1 MPLDKSNPVS
11 DDNSV
16 AQWDLTGDVG
26 APADKP
32 GFAETLGASWRLKNT
47 FGAYGASR
55 VQQISG
61 AALRRVDTDFNPFQ
75 LGLLDDYE
83 DNPEDMDRLLKA
95 HNRVAFE
102 AIKTDIDRE
111 RRDRRIRAAS
121 DWTIVTDTIA
131 GTADWPTLLPGGGF
145 VRAGKAGY
153 SALRSAGSMATG
165 AMVGTAVQEGALY
178 TLQQTHDLK
187 ESAYDIAGSG
197 LLYGLIGAGGAKIL
211 TRTQFSEVSK
221 ALEGGGGHGTRP
233 ASDGTMRTGLNPA
246 GPQPALPPSDAAAV
260 KKHFS
265 PLEALPPR
273 SDVAKKIQLKLS
285 ASRLSAQDEPAG
297 RILGPTVEIALVGH
311 QARQVKFARDL
322 RETYREARKAGSDTG
337 WGAFKEAVARAYRK
351 DGVDPDG
358 NEFVERAVKTLND
371 KVVGP
376 TVKQMVKL
384 GMVPKDAPESLFS
397 RIVSGSKVIG
407 RTGVFRDIVAEW
419 ASNAISN
426 QIQNLIDPQ
435 SDEAEA
441 LPSHS
446 WYREEAP
453 GFRNAAD
460 RAAYVDE
467 VVDGIVGNVTGRAPF
482 EGPDWVVPVAH
493 GPLKGRLFD
502 IPDELIDDF
511 LEHDVEVIADTFTR
525 KTAPEIE
532 LTRAFGSA
540 GMETAFADLKAD
552 YDLRIAQ
559 AGSDEERQNLEGEY
573 ERVSKMLAD
582 FRDGLRGNT
591 RVEQTA
597 SVWNSATRAARAW
610 SNAGSSGDGMS
621 GPLAEVAHTVAGR
634 GVTGFMKDALPDL
647 VSGARAARITR
658 QDASDFSTI
667 LETVAKARMASLIGL
682 TNPFATKSAAET
694 LADSLDDRFSRGS
707 AINWWNATM
716 KDALSVYTMNRIAKT
731 VITAS
736 EGAASE
742 GAGDGA
748 AQGGIRADYGT
759 LSRRWRGYMDRLGI
773 DEQMASRIGD
783 QIRKHGARENGIWGL
798 NLAKWDDAYARRV
811 MLKAIAE
818 EVDRVPAKGGG
829 SDMPQWARSNLGQL
843 VMGFK
848 SHVRDAHQGIL
859 FSRLSGRPKHLAEF
873 LTTGASMGMLNV
885 YLDHIAAGDFVRID
899 RLMEKP
905 EDWIAAG
912 FGRAGILSVLIP
924 PAAELPESIFR

>member
-1 MPLDKSNPVS
+1 MPLDHSRPASQDSSAV
-11 DDNSV
+11 
-16 AQWDLTGDVG
+16 QWDLTGDINV
-26 APADKP
+26 PEDKP

-55 VQQISG
+55 VQQIGG

-83 DNPEDMDRLLKA
+83 DNPEDLDRLLKA
-95 HNRVAFE
+95 HNSVAFE
-102 AIKTDIDRE
+102 AIKADIDRE

-121 DWTIVTDTIA
+121 DWSVVTDIVA

-197 LLYGLIGAGGAKIL
+197 LLYGLIGAGGAKVL
-211 TRTQFSEVSK
+211 TRQQYAEASHALKAGRVDGSRPMASE
-221 ALEGGGGHGTRP
+221 
-233 ASDGTMRTGLNPA
+233 TMRTDLKPV
-246 GPQPALPPSDAAAV
+246 GPKPALPPSDAAATP
-260 KKHFS
+260 KQFS
-265 PLEALPPR
+265 ASEQLPTR
-273 SDVAKKIQLKLS
+273 SDVAKKIQIKMS
-285 ASRLSAQDEPAG
+285 VHRLSAQDEPAG
-297 RILGPTVEIALVGH
+297 RIPGPTVETALEGH

-322 RETYREARKAGSDTG
+322 GETYREARKAGSNTG
-337 WGAFKEAVARAYRK
+337 WGAFKEAVARAYRN

-426 QIQNLIDPQ
+426 QIQNVIDPQ

-441 LPSHS
+441 VPSHS

-453 GFRNAAD
+453 GFLNAAD

-482 EGPDWVVPVAH
+482 DGPDWVVPVAH

-502 IPDELIDDF
+502 IPDALIDEF

-559 AGSDEERQNLEGEY
+559 AGSDEEKQSLQGEY
-573 ERVSKMLAD
+573 ERVSKTLTD

-597 SVWNSATRAARAW
+597 SVWNSATRAARVW
-610 SNAGSSGDGMS
+610 SNAGFSGDGMS
-621 GPLAEVAHTVAGR
+621 KSLADVAHTVAGR
-634 GVTGFMKDALPDL
+634 GVTGFMKDALPEL

-658 QDASDFSTI
+658 QDAGDFSTI
-667 LETVAKARMASLIGL
+667 LETVTKARMASLTGV

-694 LADSLDDRFSRGS
+694 LANSLDDRFSRGS

-731 VITAS
+731 VMV
-736 EGAASE
+736 ASE
-742 GAGDGA
+742 GAGDEET
-748 AQGGIRADYGT
+748 RADFGT
-759 LSRRWRGYMDRLGI
+759 LSRRLRGYMERLGI
-773 DEQMASRIGD
+773 DEQMAARIGN
-783 QIRKHGARENGIWGL
+783 QTRKHGALENGIWGP
-798 NLAKWDDAYARRV
+798 NLAKWKDAGARRV
-811 MLKAIAE
+811 MLDAIAE
-818 EVDRVPAKGGG
+818 EVDRGPAMDGGAN
-829 SDMPQWARSNLGQL
+829 MPMWARSNLGRL
-843 VMGFK
+843 VLGFK
-848 SHVRDAHQGIL
+848 SHVLEAHRGIL

-873 LTTGASMGMLNV
+873 LTTGASMGMLTV
-885 YLDHIAAGDFVRID
+885 YLNRIAEGDFEEAKQLTEQPENWIVAGLD
-899 RLMEKP
+899 R
-905 EDWIAAG
+905 G
-912 FGRAGILSVLIP
+912 GILPVLVK
-924 PAAELPESIFR
+924 PAIEPMNSKSGRLPLV

>member
-83 DNPEDMDRLLKA
+83 DSPDDMDRLLKA
-95 HNRVAFE
+95 RNFVAFE
-102 AIKTDIDRE
+102 AIKADIDRE

-153 SALRSAGSMATG
+153 SALRSAGSMAAG
-165 AMVGTAVQEGALY
+165 AMVGTAEQEGALY

-211 TRTQFSEVSK
+211 TLRQFAEASK
-221 ALEGGGGHGTRP
+221 VLEGHGSRP
-233 ASDGTMRTGLNPA
+233 RRDGTMRGEMNPA
-246 GPQPALPPSDAAAV
+246 GRTPALSPSDATAAPKQLSV
-260 KKHFS
+260 
-265 PLEALPPR
+265 PEELPTR
-273 SDVAKKIQLKLS
+273 SDVAKKIQTKLS
-285 ASRLSAQDEPAG
+285 AHRLSAQDEPAG
-297 RILGPTVEIALVGH
+297 RILGPTVETALEGH
-311 QARQVKFARDL
+311 QARQANFARDL
-322 RETYREARKAGSDTG
+322 GETYREARQAGSDTE
-337 WGAFKEAVARAYRK
+337 WGAFKEAVSRAYRNGK
-351 DGVDPDG
+351 ANPDG
-358 NEFVERAVKTLND
+358 DKFVARAVKTLND

-397 RIVSGSKVIG
+397 RIISGSKVIG
-407 RTGVFRDIVAEW
+407 RSGMFRDIVSEW
-419 ASNAISN
+419 ASNEISN
-426 QIQNLIDPQ
+426 LIQNVIDPQ
-435 SDEAEA
+435 SDEDV
-441 LPSHS
+441 PSHS
-446 WYREEAP
+446 WNRDETS
-453 GFRNAAD
+453 GFLNAED

-482 EGPDWVVPVAH
+482 DGPDWAVPVAH

-502 IPDELIDDF
+502 IPDALIDDF
-511 LEHDVEVIADTFTR
+511 LEHDVEVIADTFIR

-552 YDLRIAQ
+552 YDLKIAQ
-559 AGSDEERQNLEGEY
+559 AGSDEERLSLQGEY
-573 ERVSKMLAD
+573 ERVSNRLAD
-582 FRDGLRGNT
+582 FRGGLRDNT

-597 SVWNSATRAARAW
+597 SVWSNATRAARAW
-610 SNAGSSGDGMS
+610 SNAGSGGDRMS
-621 GPLAEVAHTVAGR
+621 VPLADVAHMVAGR

-658 QDASDFSTI
+658 QDARDFSTV
-667 LETVAKARMASLIGL
+667 LETVTKARMASLTGL
-682 TNPFATKSAAET
+682 TNPFATKSAAQT

-742 GAGDGA
+742 GADDGA
-748 AQGGIRADYGT
+748 TQGGIRADYGS
-759 LSRRWRGYMDRLGI
+759 LSRRLRGYMERLGI
-773 DEQMASRIGD
+773 DEQMAARIGN
-783 QIRKHGARENGIWGL
+783 QTRKHGALENGIWGP
-798 NLAKWDDAYARRV
+798 NLAKWEDAGARRT
-811 MLKAIAE
+811 MLDAITE
-818 EVDRVPAKGGG
+818 EVDRVPALDAGA
-829 SDMPQWARSNLGQL
+829 DMPLWARSNLGQL

-848 SHVRDAHQGIL
+848 SHLLGTHQRVL

-912 FGRAGILSVLIP
+912 FGRVGILSVLIP